1 MLRYLLGGLA
11 LIINLGGSSTP
22 QALEYFGKARKR
34 WNSRKGNQSHL
45 DHKFFRH
52 HAFSFISNCKLR
64 ELARKSGLMVREQIA
79 TVACILGAP

>member
-11 LIINLGGSSTP
+11 LIINLGP
-22 QALEYFGKARKR
+22 LALEYFGKARKR
-34 WNSRKGNQSHL
+34 WNSRRGNRSHL

-64 ELARKSGLMVREQIA
+64 ELARKGGLMVR
-79 TVACILGAP
+79 